1 MGLRVRFPSVSQM
14 YLTLRNGR
22 AGSTPVLAT
31 IKLCCMH
38 QCDYCCWYNPAGYC
52 DCPLVMRK
60 KACKSAIKT
69 KERTENKV
77 VTSKAVNNEDL

>member
-1 MGLRVRFPSVSQM
+1 
-14 YLTLRNGR
+14 
-22 AGSTPVLAT
+22 
-31 IKLCCMH
+31 MH

-77 VTSKAVNNEDL
+77 VTSKAESSIWNKMCSEVQGVGWLQHTSLGT

>member
-1 MGLRVRFPSVSQM
+1 
-14 YLTLRNGR
+14 
-22 AGSTPVLAT
+22 
-31 IKLCCMH
+31 MH

-60 KACKSAIKT
+60 KACIKT

-77 VTSKAVNNEDL
+77 VTSKTVNNEDL

>member
-1 MGLRVRFPSVSQM
+1 MRCPFGIE
-14 YLTLRNGR
+14 
-22 AGSTPVLAT
+22 GSTPFCVT
-31 IKLCCMH
+31 IKIML
-38 QCDYCCWYNPAGYC
+38 YASVCCWYNPAGYC

>member
-1 MGLRVRFPSVSQM
+1 
-14 YLTLRNGR
+14 
-22 AGSTPVLAT
+22 
-31 IKLCCMH
+31 MH

-52 DCPLVMRK
+52 DCPLVI
-60 KACKSAIKT
+60 CKSAIKT

>member
-1 MGLRVRFPSVSQM
+1 
-14 YLTLRNGR
+14 
-22 AGSTPVLAT
+22 
-31 IKLCCMH
+31 MH

-69 KERTENKV
+69 KELDTETNV
-77 VTSKAVNNEDL
+77 SA

>member
-1 MGLRVRFPSVSQM
+1 
-14 YLTLRNGR
+14 
-22 AGSTPVLAT
+22 
-31 IKLCCMH
+31 MH

-77 VTSKAVNNEDL
+77 VTSKAVNTEDL

>member
-1 MGLRVRFPSVSQM
+1 MG
-14 YLTLRNGR
+14 RNAR

-31 IKLCCMH
+31 IKIMLYG
-38 QCDYCCWYNPAGYC
+38 DYCCWYNPAGYC

>member
-1 MGLRVRFPSVSQM
+1 MVNNLNAEVLVRVRLPFWPQ
-14 YLTLRNGR
+14 L
-22 AGSTPVLAT
+22 
-31 IKLCCMH
+31 KLCCMH
-38 QCDYCCWYNPAGYC
+38 QCDY
-52 DCPLVMRK
+52 PLVMRK

>member
-1 MGLRVRFPSVSQM
+1 
-14 YLTLRNGR
+14 
-22 AGSTPVLAT
+22 
-31 IKLCCMH
+31 MH
-38 QCDYCCWYNPAGYC
+38 QC

>member
-1 MGLRVRFPSVSQM
+1 
-14 YLTLRNGR
+14 
-22 AGSTPVLAT
+22 
-31 IKLCCMH
+31 MH
-38 QCDYCCWYNPAGYC
+38 QCDYCWYNPAGYC